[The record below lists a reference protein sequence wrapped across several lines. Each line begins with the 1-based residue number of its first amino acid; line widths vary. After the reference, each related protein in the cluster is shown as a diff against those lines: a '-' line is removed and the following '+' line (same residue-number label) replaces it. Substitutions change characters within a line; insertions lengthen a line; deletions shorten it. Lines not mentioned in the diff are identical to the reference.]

1 MDDIFIQKILAG
13 DSEAFR
19 HIITKYKDMAYSIA
33 MSVIKDEFY
42 AEEILQVSFLKAFD
56 KLNTFKGRSKF
67 STWFYRIVINESFKY
82 VKKHKTEFVDF
93 VENFPEISNEI
104 NNSILKLVEDDQ
116 KYFIN
121 EALKKISSK
130 ESLVLRLFYL
140 EENSVEEIGN
150 ITGWSASNIKVILHR
165 ARINLRHILTEIY
178 KLDKKV
184 LY

>member
-1 MDDIFIQKILAG
+1 MDDLYIQKILAG

-19 HIITKYKDMAYSIA
+19 YIIVKYKDMAYSIA

-42 AEEILQVSFLKAFD
+42 TEEIVQVSFLKAYD
-56 KLNTFKGRSKF
+56 KLNTFKGGSKF

-82 VKKHKTEFVDF
+82 ANKHKTEFVNF
-93 VENFPEISNEI
+93 VETLPDISNEI
-104 NNSILKLVEDDQ
+104 DNSILKLVDDDQ

-121 EALKKISSK
+121 EGLKKIASK

-140 EENSVEEIGN
+140 AENSIEEISG
-150 ITGWSASNIKVILHR
+150 ITGWSSSNIKVILHR
-165 ARINLRHILTEIY
+165 ARINLRHVLSEIY

>member
-104 NNSILKLVEDDQ
+104 NNSILKFL
-116 KYFIN
+116 
-121 EALKKISSK
+121 
-130 ESLVLRLFYL
+130 
-140 EENSVEEIGN
+140 
-150 ITGWSASNIKVILHR
+150 
-165 ARINLRHILTEIY
+165 
-178 KLDKKV
+178 
-184 LY
+184 